1 MSDQPLILFHFK
13 LVARISIAVSV
24 VAVLVLL
31 VVLGSIGGGH
41 QIDYGAIIRQHTL
54 TRQYLGVAM
63 LVAGL
68 LLVAVSGALTWL
80 IVYYS
85 SVRVAGPL
93 HRFSQNLRL
102 ARAGDTA
109 PPMGLRRGDALAGHA
124 DTVEKAI
131 VSLRSHYVVLEAARL
146 AATQA
151 LAAGDPAAYAV
162 AVARIKEYDARI
174 RL

>member
-31 VVLGSIGGGH
+31 AVLGMAGGGH
-41 QIDYGAIIRQHTL
+41 QISYGAIIRQHNL

-68 LLVAVSGALTWL
+68 LLVALSGTVTWL

-93 HRFSQNLRL
+93 HRFAQNLRL
-102 ARAGDTA
+102 ARAGDLA
-109 PPMGLRRGDALAGHA
+109 SPLRVRRGDALASHA
-124 DTVEKAI
+124 DMVEQAI
-131 VSLRSHYVVLEAARL
+131 VSLRSHYVVLEAAR
-146 AATQA
+146 AAAAQA
-151 LAAGDPAAYAV
+151 AAAGDAPAYAV
-162 AVARIKEYDARI
+162 AVARLKEYDARI